1 MSKKLRISVAMWK
14 LGSKPHR
21 CVQYTSPYNSYKTF
35 LDKNA
40 RKRKSFL
47 AECKL
52 KIYTGTSGV
61 MMSVE
66 RKNILTVV
74 TMELPGE
81 PSILRKSHRVYTE
94 DDTAGA
100 LVDYFQRC
108 TALAN
113 EAGYR
118 VDQHSANGG
127 VARFIPFVNES
138 QWIETVGALEDVDL
152 VLVDRINESCLRNF
166 REIQEK
172 VWDRYGKLIME
183 IGHREKVMN
192 APDAVLFAFEMM
204 RPRNPQSYSAQPR
217 NISNPDERYEQ
228 LVELINMDLSVNEIA
243 AKMHLS
249 APTIYLMRSKY
260 RDELERDTIKTMR
273 AMRFHSGDK

>member
-1 MSKKLRISVAMWK
+1 MTIA
-14 LGSKPHR
+14 
-21 CVQYTSPYNSYKTF
+21 
-35 LDKNA
+35 DKY
-40 RKRKSFL
+40 FL

-52 KIYTGTSGV
+52 KIYTASSGV
-61 MMSVE
+61 MMSIE
-66 RKNILTVV
+66 LKNILTVV

-81 PSILRKSHRVYTE
+81 PSILKKTHRVYSE

-100 LVDYFQRC
+100 LVEYFQRC
-108 TALAN
+108 KDLAQQAQYQVECHRTNDDNALF
-113 EAGYR
+113 
-118 VDQHSANGG
+118 V
-127 VARFIPFVNES
+127 PFVYES
-138 QWIETVGALEDVDL
+138 QWIETVGTLDDVVKI

-228 LVELINMDLSVNEIA
+228 LVELINLNLSVNEIA
-243 AKMHLS
+243 ARMHLS
-249 APTIYLMRSKY
+249 APTIYLMRSEH
-260 RDELERDTIKTMR
+260 RDQLMKDTTPGMR
-273 AMRFHSGDK
+273 AMRFHKKDR